1 MVLRAEDF
9 QFAPGNHRNQSPI
22 HGIFKK
28 KNICGSPKEESD
40 NRRIKTGT
48 GDCRRFWAKARRGG
62 IRSSLDELVR
72 LADTAQADVVATG
85 VQFMDRPDPSWMIGR
100 GKAEE
105 IAQLAA
111 DVQVDLIIFNSEL
124 SPAQL
129 NHLQEL
135 MPGKV
140 IDRTRLI
147 LDIFAMRA
155 KTKEGRLQVEL
166 AQLEYM
172 LPRLSGRGWAMS
184 RLGGGIGT
192 RGPGEK
198 KLETD
203 RRAIRRRIRDLKR
216 ELDQVRRHR
225 ALHHA
230 RRRKM
235 EMTQVALVGYTNAG
249 KTTLLN
255 RLTGAEPIA
264 EDRLFATLDPASRFL
279 RLPSKEQVLLTD
291 TVGFIQVL
299 PHELVAAF
307 RSTLE
312 QVTEADLLLHVVDA
326 SHPEADRQIQVVD
339 KVLTDLGAGQI
350 PIVTVLNKA
359 DFAPPKAFGSQQV
372 AMRFP
377 SPLSPIRTCYGSKKR
392 SMGNCMPIRCTGLL
406 SFRFGAVNGSP
417 PCTSRLRYLASEISE
432 RTIRL
437 DFRLPQRR
445 FERLAPE
452 VKALIRTR

>member
-1 MVLRAEDF
+1 M
-9 QFAPGNHRNQSPI
+9 
-22 HGIFKK
+22 
-28 KNICGSPKEESD
+28 
-40 NRRIKTGT
+40 
-48 GDCRRFWAKARRGG
+48 
-62 IRSSLDELVR
+62 RSSLDELVR
-72 LADTAQADVVATG
+72 LADTAHADVVATE
-85 VQFMDRPDPSWMIGR
+85 VQFLDRPDPSWMIGR

-111 DVQVDLIIFNSEL
+111 DRAADLIIFNSEL
-124 SPAQL
+124 SPAQF
-129 NHLQEL
+129 NHLQER

-155 KTKEGRLQVEL
+155 KTREGRLQVEL
-166 AQLEYM
+166 AQLHYM

-235 EMTQVALVGYTNAG
+235 ELTQVALVGYTNAG

-255 RLTGAEPIA
+255 RLTGAEGMA
-264 EDRLFATLDPASRFL
+264 EDRLFATLDPASRFC

-291 TVGFIQVL
+291 TVGFIQDL

-312 QVTEADLLLHVVDA
+312 QVTEADLLLHVVDS

-350 PIVTVLNKA
+350 PVLTVLNKA
-359 DFAPPKAFGSQQV
+359 DRSTEGVWFPAGRDAISISAFSDPDLLRLKEAIDGKLHADQVHGFAE
-372 AMRFP
+372 FP
-377 SPLSPIRTCYGSKKR
+377 VWRGEWISTLYQSAEVLS
-392 SMGNCMPIRCTGLL
+392 
-406 SFRFGAVNGSP
+406 
-417 PCTSRLRYLASEISE
+417 SEISE